1 MSPKLYSLTAMVF
14 GAGFVGACSSASV
27 PAGLDDSGATDT
39 GTRHDSGIGET
50 GTGDSGRPGDTGSD
64 CCPSGFNLHSCTE
77 KDGGMGLACHDPA
90 EGCASS
96 TMCGEGCDP
105 VVTGTCGVTSA
116 LRWYTTCG
124 YPVCGEGPDG
134 GSSDAGVCPTVGS
147 SCTTKGEACGTP
159 DKANCGSTFVCDDHD
174 PKGPGGDA
182 CPVSSRT
189 FKDGIQYVGDAE
201 LQMLHDE
208 TLRVKLATYNY
219 KSKVADPGPKHLGF
233 IIEDN
238 PASLSVDPTHNRVDL
253 YGYVSMVVASMQ
265 VQEKEIA
272 ALRSELDATKRQ
284 AAVCAASRK

>member
-1 MSPKLYSLTAMVF
+1 MNPKLYSFTAMVF
-14 GAGFVGACSSASV
+14 GAGLVGACSSASV
-27 PAGLDDSGATDT
+27 PAGVDDGGATDT
-39 GTRHDSGIGET
+39 GTRHDT
-50 GTGDSGRPGDTGSD
+50 GTSDSGNSGDTGSD
-64 CCPSGFNLHSCTE
+64 CCPTDFTIHSCTE
-77 KDGGMGLACHDPA
+77 KGGGTGLACHNPA

-96 TMCGEGCDP
+96 AICGEGCDP
-105 VVTGTCGVTSA
+105 VVTGTCGATSA
-116 LRWYTTCG
+116 LQWYTTCG
-124 YPVCGEGPDG
+124 YPVCGGGPDAG
-134 GSSDAGVCPTVGS
+134 PTDAGVCPAVGS

-159 DKANCGSTFVCDDHD
+159 DKANCGSTLVCDDHD

-201 LQMLHDE
+201 LQTLHE
-208 TLRVKLATYNY
+208 EALRVKLATYNY
-219 KSKVADPGPKHLGF
+219 KSKVADPGPRHLGF

-238 PASLSVDPTHNRVDL
+238 PGSLSVDQAHNRVDL

-284 AAVCAASRK
+284 SAACAASRK